1 MILYYISS
9 YFIFVSCSYF
19 RIDPSVLSDSS
30 LSRLIRRLTDI
41 SIRGLPSI
49 WLPRTLPQ
57 TLPLSS
63 TSTFDTKEKK
73 GEQSSVEIQKYT
85 KVDDDKKC
93 PLRQA
98 VLTLLSSLARTP
110 KYDEIMKNDCVS
122 VLISYASLGTF
133 Q

>member
-1 MILYYISS
+1 MLFRSS
-9 YFIFVSCSYF
+9 SFFFVSCSYF
-19 RIDPSVLSDSS
+19 RIDPSVLSDAS
-30 LSRLIRRLTDI
+30 LSQLIRRLTDI

-49 WLPRTLPQ
+49 WLPQTLPQ

-63 TSTFDTKEKK
+63 TSEQKK
-73 GEQSSVEIQKYT
+73 GEQSSVEIQKYS

-93 PLRQA
+93 PLRKA
-98 VLTLLSSLARTP
+98 VLTLLSSLARIP

-122 VLISYASLGTF
+122 VLLSYASSGTF